1 MAFSILT
8 DTSANLPAAFV
19 REHAIRVVPFTYFRG
34 EQAFTCLNP
43 ETFDPSAYY
52 GAMRSGEHVTTSQIV
67 PQTYIDLLRPMLAQ
81 GEEVL
86 FVGMSSGVSGSFH
99 SAELARE
106 ELLEEFPDAKLRLV
120 DSLGASLGE
129 GLLVLDA
136 VEARA
141 QGLSLDETA
150 ERLLALRSRVCQV
163 FTVDDL
169 MYLHKGGRVS
179 GTAAV
184 VGTVLNIKP
193 ILKGNEHGKIVT
205 TAKVRSRKR
214 AIEALAAKYDALV
227 QNADTQTVCIA
238 HADCADDAEALQT
251 LLRRNHPPKAFLTVD
266 YEPVTG
272 AHVGPGALALF
283 FLSDAD
289 VRTK

>member
-8 DTSANLPAAFV
+8 DTSANLPSAFV
-19 REHAIRVVPFTYFRG
+19 REHEIRVIPFTYFRG

-43 ETFDPSAYY
+43 DTFDAAAYY
-52 GAMRSGEHVTTSQIV
+52 GAMRRGEHFTTSQIV
-67 PQTYIDLLRPMLAQ
+67 PQTYIDLLRPMLAEGQ
-81 GEEVL
+81 EVL
-86 FVGMSSGVSGSFH
+86 FVGMSSGISGSFH

-106 ELLEEFPDAKLRLV
+106 ELLEEFPEAKLRLV

-129 GLLVLDA
+129 GLLVFDA

-150 ERLLALRSRVCQV
+150 ERLLALRQRVCQV

-179 GTAAV
+179 GAAAV

-193 ILKGNEHGKIVT
+193 ILKGNEDGKIVT

-214 AIEALAAKYDALV
+214 AVEALAAKYDALV
-227 QNADTQTVCIA
+227 INADTQTVCIA
-238 HADCADDAEALQT
+238 HADCAADAEYLQE
-251 LLRRNHPPKAFLTVD
+251 LLRRNHPPKEILTVD

-272 AHVGPGALALF
+272 SHVGPGALALF

-289 VRTK
+289 VRSK